1 MRRRILHVRLD
12 ALRLPAGAAA
22 PTEMKAKL
30 TAALAAALAAKARGS
45 AAEGP
50 TSTGPELHRAA
61 EIIAARIGPVHGR
74 PQ

>member
-1 MRRRILHVRLD
+1 MRRRVLHVRLD

-22 PTEMKAKL
+22 PAETKAKL

-50 TSTGPELHRAA
+50 ASTGPELRRAA
-61 EIIAARIGPVHGR
+61 EIIAARIGLVHGR
-74 PQ
+74 PR